1 MIGKFFCT
9 ADFTM
14 AYVFSSELNPTVV
27 RTSGMGIS
35 LGSSRIGSIIATQVH
50 LLVSISYC
58 FFVAIYKV
66 FVIKAFMAL
75 FQASPVKFGVRLTG

>member
-50 LLVSISYC
+50 LLVSKLLICLLHTNVWYQGFYGIVSGITSEVWC
-58 FFVAIYKV
+58 
-66 FVIKAFMAL
+66 
-75 FQASPVKFGVRLTG
+75 